1 MISLRDS
8 STAPD
13 LRVINLDGVVNRA
26 CYESLVARRNI
37 DYILEEKIDYAS
49 DGENTG
55 TPRLG
60 RP

>member
-1 MISLRDS
+1 MTAMISLRDS

-37 DYILEEKIDYAS
+37 D
-49 DGENTG
+49 
-55 TPRLG
+55 
-60 RP
+60 